1 MLSPKASLALAM
13 AIHELCSNA
22 AKFGALSKESGRLSV
37 TWTVTEGPADQTLHL
52 IWVETGGPPVTAP
65 KRRGFGTTLI
75 ERGLTHEFDA
85 TVKTEFLATG
95 VRCAIS
101 IPLTEFV
108 GRPRPKPEQ

>member
-1 MLSPKASLALAM
+1 MLRALIDTELAPYDRAGNITVAGVDVMLSPKASLALAM
-13 AIHELCSNA
+13 VTHELCSNA

-75 ERGLTHEFDA
+75 ERGLAHEFDA
-85 TVKTEFLATG
+85 TVKT
-95 VRCAIS
+95 
-101 IPLTEFV
+101 
-108 GRPRPKPEQ
+108 